1 MEYLKAGF
9 TYLLDK
15 PYGWVVFVVVG
26 VVVVI
31 AAGFSV
37 GLAKVKSYIR
47 TVGRQEILEAKAKG
61 YTVSEIVDTAVQRTV
76 DRVKQVPSKLA
87 QVVVTVLT
95 SKYILSIIKKNV
107 SKIVAA
113 ISDEEVKS
121 EPEKA
126 EEE

>member
-1 MEYLKAGF
+1 M
-9 TYLLDK
+9 
-15 PYGWVVFVVVG
+15 
-26 VVVVI
+26 
-31 AAGFSV
+31 
-37 GLAKVKSYIR
+37 
-47 TVGRQEILEAKAKG
+47 
-61 YTVSEIVDTAVQRTV
+61 SEIVDTAVQRTV
-76 DRVKQVPSKLA
+76 DRVKQGPSKLA
-87 QVVVTVLT
+87 QVVVAVLT